1 MLKTYAWMKSKY
13 DLSLN
18 VVALFRA
25 SHRFSFF
32 FFFRQQNCTENRR
45 LRKKKEGLWSKV
57 KREYFPLRNCGRV
70 LKLTSKQYF
79 RDIHTQIWYAD
90 LSLVVMHCFSFSVIA
105 GVKISGFRRIE
116 QDWSW
121 LLWIGMGQQG
131 LEWIGID
138 RIWLERIGKDKSG
151 LRWVGIRWLGQLF

>member
-25 SHRFSFF
+25 SHRFFF
-32 FFFRQQNCTENRR
+32 FFLYAIKLHRKPTFK
-45 LRKKKEGLWSKV
+45 KKKEGLWWKV
-57 KREYFPLRNCGRV
+57 KIEYFPLINFGRV
-70 LKLTSKQYF
+70 LSRQHF
-79 RDIHTQIWYAD
+79 SEIHTQICYAD

-105 GVKISGFRRIE
+105 GVKIGGFRRIE

-121 LLWIGMGQQG
+121 LLCIGMSQQG

>member
-1 MLKTYAWMKSKY
+1 MPKTYAWMKSKY

-18 VVALFRA
+18 VVVLFRA

-32 FFFRQQNCTENRR
+32 FVCSKTAQKTDVQE
-45 LRKKKEGLWSKV
+45 KKKEGLWSKV

-70 LKLTSKQYF
+70 LKLTSKQHF
-79 RDIHTQIWYAD
+79 SEIHTQICYAD
-90 LSLVVMHCFSFSVIA
+90 LSLVVMHCFSFSVVA
-105 GVKISGFRRIE
+105 GAKIGGFRRIE

-121 LLWIGMGQQG
+121 LLWIGMSQQG

-138 RIWLERIGKDKSG
+138 RIWLGRIGKDKSG